1 MPQIEKKDILG
12 TILKSTI
19 GIIGRRTSEPY
30 ANMIIQN
37 ILTNLIDKYDFLK
50 YIDIKTEKF
59 KEEINLVEIDDN
71 IEDIEIELIGSA
83 IRDFMIALAE
93 RMGKDAGFY
102 FIKEIKEDLPFEY
115 EKKTKD
121 IGVDL
126 ELIQSEFIY
135 EIKDSEKFSL
145 SNFDVLKNIF
155 TLLYELLDNKLG
167 RNFAYETLT
176 ELVGRLSTQYD
187 PLRYVKINDVRSIQ
201 NLDIVFVDKEVNSI
215 NSEEVGST
223 IQKIIQETINESSDK
238 LHDNNFSIIEHI
250 KDNISADYSLKLKQM
265 GVDLEVVKL
274 KQTLLVKK
282 VIEALI
288 DILSESSTESYAVV
302 IIKDII
308 KKYISKYEF
317 LNYINI
323 DSVNFSKAENA
334 IEVSKEINSISPSN
348 LGRAIQKIIEK
359 VSTSLGEKAGQ
370 FFLDKLQNKVGKAY
384 ILRLEEIGVNLHM
397 IELRRT
403 LL

>member
-37 ILTNLIDKYDFLK
+37 ILTRLIDKYDFLK
-50 YIDIKTEKF
+50 YIDIKSEKF
-59 KEEINLVEIDDN
+59 KEEINLVEIDDD
-71 IEDIEIELIGSA
+71 IENVEIELIGSA
-83 IRDFMIALAE
+83 IKDFMIALAE

-102 FIKEIKEDLPFEY
+102 FIKEIKEDLPYEY
-115 EKKTKD
+115 EKRTKQ

-126 ELIQSEFIY
+126 ELIQSEFLY
-135 EIKDSEKFSL
+135 EIKDSLKFSL

-155 TLLYELLDNKLG
+155 TLLHELLEDKVG

-187 PLRYVKINDVRSIQ
+187 PLTYVKINDVRSIQ
-201 NLDIVFVDKEVNSI
+201 NMDIVSVDKEVN
-215 NSEEVGST
+215 NTKPEKVGLT
-223 IQKIIQETINESSDK
+223 IQKIIQEIINETTGK

-250 KDNISADYSLKLKQM
+250 KDKINADYSLKLKQM
-265 GVDLEVVKL
+265 GVDLDVVKL
-274 KQTLLVKK
+274 KQTLLVKR
-282 VIEALI
+282 VIESLI
-288 DILSESSTESYAVV
+288 DILSESSTESYSVV

-317 LNYINI
+317 LGYIYI

-334 IEVSKEINSISPSN
+334 IKISEEINSVSPSN

-359 VSTSLGEKAGQ
+359 VSTSLGEEAGQ
-370 FFLDKLQNKVGKAY
+370 FFLDKLQKKVGKAY